1 MVNAI
6 LSFGLFGLIQ
16 FQLAAQVQ
24 PKPSYHSPLDI
35 PLILSANFGE
45 IRPNHFHMGVDFK
58 TNGKEGLPLFSIEDG
73 YVSRVKTSPYGY
85 GKVIYIN
92 HPNGITSVYAHCS
105 AFEGQI
111 DSLVRSVQ
119 FQQESTEIDVYF
131 TPEDLK
137 VTKGQHIACSGN
149 TGSSTAPHL
158 HFELRDTETEEAL
171 NPLVFGFDIPDHK
184 TPTLNSIKLYIVDEN
199 GYPVQGNS
207 YSLPIKQVGKTSV
220 LHGGGFTLE
229 SDCCAQNE
237 YIGLAISGFDINDG
251 APNHCGLY
259 ETKLLAGQNVVFGQ
273 QIDRISFEDSR
284 YVNAHTD
291 YEEYKTHKHKYHK
304 AFRTKHNPLTIYNG
318 KGLGL
323 LSILPGDSLSL
334 SFQVKDIAENT
345 ANVPFFIRRKKGEIP
360 SEKISFSATNYFFP
374 DSSYSFSSGMFEI
387 SAEPFTFYSPTKKN
401 LSLTRVYSFGDPQ
414 SPIQRPLKVAMKL
427 ADPKSTNYYIQVTT
441 RNGIKE
447 ALKPTVKN
455 GWIESTSFYLGTFSL
470 IQDTQSPRIT
480 PLNFNPTQSNQSRKI
495 LSFRISENGSGI
507 KDYDAYID
515 GRWLPIEYES
525 KGDYLLLDIPTEF
538 KGKRVNL
545 RVEST
550 DYCSN
555 LGVWEM
561 IIEL

>member
-1 MVNAI
+1 MMNA
-6 LSFGLFGLIQ
+6 LFSLCLFGLIQ
-16 FQLAAQVQ
+16 FQLVAQVI
-24 PKPSYHSPLDI
+24 PKPSYHSPLAI

-58 TNGKEGLPLFSIEDG
+58 TNGIEGLSLFSIEDG
-73 YVSRVKTSPYGY
+73 YVSRIKTSPYGY

-105 AFEGQI
+105 SFEEKI

-119 FQQESTEIDVYF
+119 FQQESTEIDVYL

-137 VTKGQHIACSGN
+137 VTKGQRIARSGN

-158 HFELRDTETEEAL
+158 HFELRDTKTEEAL

-184 TPTLNSIKLYIVDEN
+184 TPTLNSVKLYVVDEN
-199 GYPVQGNS
+199 GYTIPGKS
-207 YSLPIKQVGKTSV
+207 YSLPINQAGKSCV
-220 LHGGGFTLE
+220 LSGGGFTLE
-229 SDCCAQNE
+229 ADCCALNE
-237 YIGLAISGFDINDG
+237 FVGLALNGVDTYDG
-251 APNHCGLY
+251 AQNLCGLY
-259 ETKLLAGQNVVFGQ
+259 ETTLLNAQNVVLGQ
-273 QIDRISFEDSR
+273 QIDRISFDDSR
-284 YVNAHTD
+284 YVNSHTD
-291 YEEYKTHKHKYHK
+291 YEEYKTHKYKYHK

-318 KGLGL
+318 KDLGL
-323 LSILPGDSLSL
+323 LRVLPGDSLSL
-334 SFQVKDIAENT
+334 SFQVKDIAENS
-345 ANVPFFIRRKKGEIP
+345 ANVPFFIRRKKGEVP
-360 SEKISFSATNYFFP
+360 PEKISFSPMNYFFP

-387 SAEPFTFYSPTKKN
+387 SAEPFTFYSPTKKY
-401 LSLTRVYSFGDPQ
+401 LSLSKPYSFGDPQ

-427 ADPKSTNYYIQVTT
+427 TDPKSTNYYIQVTT

-447 ALKPTVKN
+447 VLKPTLNN
-455 GWIESTSFYLGTFSL
+455 GWIESTSLYLGTFSL
-470 IQDTQSPRIT
+470 IQDTQAPQIT
-480 PLNFNPTQSNQSRKI
+480 PLNFNPTQSNQSKKT

-507 KDYDAYID
+507 KYYIAYVD

-525 KGDYLLLDIPTEF
+525 KGDYLLLDIPSEY
-538 KGKRVNL
+538 KGKRCNL

-555 LGVWEM
+555 IGVWEM